1 MALRGCQGGESPQ
14 PASQPLRYQRYPRP
28 TQRSLFPRIRN
39 GYAARD
45 NLLLAWWARRL
56 PLACIAEG
64 GDLVA
69 VHAPSGIK
77 AAGAVP
83 RHRFDKLGS
92 VAMQDLIVV
101 REWDADSFHRR
112 VLELESQGFKALRET
127 YRISPEMD
135 PESGTIIHLHTIE
148 MSRPKA

>member
-1 MALRGCQGGESPQ
+1 M
-14 PASQPLRYQRYPRP
+14 
-28 TQRSLFPRIRN
+28 
-39 GYAARD
+39 
-45 NLLLAWWARRL
+45 
-56 PLACIAEG
+56 
-64 GDLVA
+64 VA
-69 VHAPSGIK
+69 VHAPSRIK
-77 AAGAVP
+77 ASGAVP

-135 PESGTIIHLHTIE
+135 PESGNIVHLHTIE